1 MGKEAA
7 VAYFKKISHHFFQV
21 LR

>member
-7 VAYFKKISHHFFQV
+7 VACFKV
-21 LR
+21 LCLEDWDG